1 VGAPHLRTRRA
12 GLLNQGVPRY
22 VNVGFWRGAALDNQA
37 GVVRTSDQKM
47 GHVRIASP
55 TDIIPDMV
63 TDLVRQAAALN
74 ARARGFLAAS
84 APDIAITVDRIDIDG
99 DHVRATRTC
108 DSCIAA
114 G

>member
-1 VGAPHLRTRRA
+1 
-12 GLLNQGVPRY
+12 
-22 VNVGFWRGAALDNQA
+22 
-37 GVVRTSDQKM
+37 M

-63 TDLVRQAAALN
+63 PDLVRQAAALN
-74 ARARGFLAAS
+74 ARPRGLLAA

>member
-1 VGAPHLRTRRA
+1 
-12 GLLNQGVPRY
+12 
-22 VNVGFWRGAALDNQA
+22 
-37 GVVRTSDQKM
+37 VRTSDQKM

-63 TDLVRQAAALN
+63 PDPDLVRQAAALN

>member
-1 VGAPHLRTRRA
+1 M
-12 GLLNQGVPRY
+12 VP
-22 VNVGFWRGAALDNQA
+22 D
-37 GVVRTSDQKM
+37 
-47 GHVRIASP
+47 P
-55 TDIIPDMV
+55 
-63 TDLVRQAAALN
+63 DLVRQAAALS
-74 ARARGFLAAS
+74 ARPRGLLAA

>member
-1 VGAPHLRTRRA
+1 
-12 GLLNQGVPRY
+12 
-22 VNVGFWRGAALDNQA
+22 
-37 GVVRTSDQKM
+37 VRTSDQKM

-63 TDLVRQAAALN
+63 PDPDLVRQAAALS
-74 ARARGFLAAS
+74 ARPRGLLAA